1 MEQERKNPI
10 RVSVR
15 MQPQRESE
23 MTATETTRPET
34 EVERIER
41 WRRQELE
48 RAGYPADA
56 AAEIAGRLDVD
67 LHQAVQL
74 LQRGCPADIATRI
87 LL

>member
-1 MEQERKNPI
+1 MEQDRKNPI
-10 RVSVR
+10 DVSVR

-48 RAGYPADA
+48 RAGYPSDA

-67 LHQAVQL
+67 LHQAIQL

>member
-1 MEQERKNPI
+1 MEQDRKNPI
-10 RVSVR
+10 HVSVR
-15 MQPQRESE
+15 MQLQRESE

-48 RAGYPADA
+48 RAGYPSDA

-67 LHQAVQL
+67 LHQAIQL